1 MESPN
6 HPLKEL
12 FAQLGLTS
20 DVSAVNLFI
29 RKHSPLANDIPLSEA
44 PFWSKSQSDFLRDE
58 SYKNAD
64 WSETIDLLN
73 ILLR

>member
-12 FAQLGLTS
+12 FEQLGLAS
-20 DVSAVNLFI
+20 DVSRINLFI
-29 RKHSPLANDIPLSEA
+29 RKHSPLANNIPLAEA
-44 PFWSKSQSDFLRDE
+44 PFWNKSQSTFLKE
-58 SYKNAD
+58 EFYKNAD